1 VFLTTS
7 SHNETAWGLP
17 ATSHLIST
25 WYLGKKAKIL
35 ENTIKLKKRNL
46 IVFSSILASN
56 TFKKNVTVK
65 FPEARKPTK
74 LERS

>member
-46 IVFSSILASN
+46 ASN